1 MVGTP
6 QSQSRRSYLKK
17 GVGGV
22 IAVSGLSG
30 CTFGG
35 GDGSGAETLTIAAAI
50 PETGAYSSLGQD
62 LKRGYELGVE
72 KMRQE
77 LDRDVEYI
85 LRDDESDAQTL
96 REQLQSV
103 VSNND
108 VNVVWG
114 SFSSLLVT
122 AGSAFAENENLPF
135 LGVTFAYEAPHRND
149 SYEWTYVPFPKSR
162 DIVGST
168 IGMLGLIPEEE
179 RPTNIGIWEPNS
191 GWGEEM
197 SDYWEEYL
205 TDEGYDVVLRE
216 VFEIGSSDFSAL
228 ISQSES
234 AEVEAVLSC
243 PTPPGGITAVNQIES
258 SNWTPDVLK
267 FVRAADPTQWWS
279 ALNEIGAYAM
289 MSPGP
294 LPPGHGG
301 QQLRETFSNEY
312 EVERQFMPIVVGSA
326 YNLVQVTQQA
336 VSAAESVAP
345 EDIRESL
352 RSETFE
358 TVLGDYG
365 FEENGLPQEGQI
377 TTTTGQW
384 WDGSQRVVYPQGD
397 SDRAMELKYPI
408 DW

>member
-1 MVGTP
+1 MVDMP
-6 QSQSRRSYLKK
+6 PRVSRRSYLKRGA
-17 GVGGV
+17 GVV
-22 IAVSGLSG
+22 AVSGLSG
-30 CTFGG
+30 CTLGG
-35 GDGSGAETLTIAAAI
+35 GGGSGTETLTIAAAI
-50 PETGAYSSLGQD
+50 PETGSYSSLGGD

-72 KMRQE
+72 RMREE

-122 AGSAFAENENLPF
+122 AGSAFAENEGLPF

-149 SYEWTYVPFPKSR
+149 NYEWTFAPFPKSR
-162 DIVGST
+162 DIVAST
-168 IGMLGLIPEEE
+168 VGMLDLIPEAE
-179 RPTNIGIWEPNS
+179 RPTDVGIWEPNS

-197 SDYWEEYL
+197 ADYWEEYL
-205 TDEGYDVVLRE
+205 TDEGYEVVLRE
-216 VFEIGSSDFSAL
+216 IFEIGSTDFSTL

-234 AEVEAVLSC
+234 ADVEALLSC

-258 SNWTPDVLK
+258 SAWTPDVLK

-279 ALNEIGAYAM
+279 ALGETGAYAM

-301 QQLRETFSNEY
+301 QELRETYRNRY
-312 EVERQFMPIVVGSA
+312 EIEGEFMPIVVGSA
-326 YNLVQVTQQA
+326 YNLAQVTTQA
-336 VSAAESVAP
+336 VSAAGSVTPA
-345 EDIRESL
+345 DVRDSL
-352 RSETFE
+352 RTETFD
-358 TVLGDYG
+358 TVLGDFG
-365 FEENGLPQEGQI
+365 FEENGIPKAGQI

-384 WDGSQRVVYPQGD
+384 WDGNQMVVYPRGD
-397 SDRAMELKYPI
+397 SDRAMELKHPV